1 MTPITSEYRS
11 DLDTATRPGIEFDLF
26 DLLLALADRKRTIV
40 LTALLG
46 LVIALVAVMFVRPT
60 FTAKALV
67 MPPPQGASGAQLVSQ
82 IGGLASLT
90 GLGGTTTRDP
100 NDLYIALMQSETLE
114 DALIKRFDLRSV
126 YHQPR
131 LALARQRLLASSK
144 FVVEKGGLISITIKD
159 QDPKRAAQ
167 IANAYVDELHNMNSK
182 IAISD
187 ASLRRLFFSQ
197 QLEEEKNRLADAEV
211 ALKKTEEETGAIAP
225 AGQTS
230 VVISQVAQLQSQ
242 IIGREIQLQAL
253 RTSSTDQNPD
263 VVRATNE
270 LEGLRTQLRE
280 LERSKPGHVPGDI
293 SFSPRGVPQA
303 QLEYV
308 RKQRD
313 VTYHTLLFDL
323 IARQY
328 EGARLD
334 EAKAAPLI
342 QLVDPAEA
350 PERKSAPFRALWVLI
365 GATVG
370 FLFACI
376 RVIFGYVFD
385 RVNAYEVHAKRILA
399 LRQSL
404 RFGAR

>member
-11 DLDTATRPGIEFDLF
+11 DLDTATRSTIEFDLF
-26 DLLLALADRKRTIV
+26 DLLLALAEHKGTIL
-40 LTALLG
+40 LTTLLG
-46 LVIALVAVMFVRPT
+46 LVIALVAVMFVHPT
-60 FTAKALV
+60 FTARALV
-67 MPPPQGASGAQLVSQ
+67 MPPQQGASGAQLVSQ
-82 IGGLASLT
+82 LGGLASL
-90 GLGGTTTRDP
+90 GGFGATTKDP

-114 DALIKRFDLRSV
+114 GALVKRFNLQSV
-126 YHQPR
+126 YGQPT
-131 LALARQRLLASSK
+131 LARARAILLASSK

-167 IANAYVDELHNMNSK
+167 IANAYVDELHNLNNK
-182 IAISD
+182 IAIGD

-211 ALKKTEEETGAIAP
+211 ALKKTEEETGAVAP

-242 IIGREIQLQAL
+242 IINREIQLQSL

-270 LEGLRTQLRE
+270 VENLRAQLRE
-280 LERSKPGHVPGDI
+280 LERSQPGHVPGDI
-293 SFSPRGVPQA
+293 SLSPRGVPQA

-334 EAKAAPLI
+334 EAKAAPLT
-342 QLVDPAEA
+342 QLIDPAV
-350 PERKSAPFRALWVLI
+350 PPDRKSAPFRALWVLV
-365 GATVG
+365 GAILG
-370 FLFACI
+370 FVFACL
-376 RVIFGYVFD
+376 RVVFGYVFD
-385 RVNAYEVHAKRILA
+385 RVNAHEAHSKRILA
-399 LRQSL
+399 LRRSL
-404 RFGAR
+404 RFGA

>member
-11 DLDTATRPGIEFDLF
+11 ELDAATRSGIEFDLF
-26 DLLLALADRKRTIV
+26 DLLLALAEHKGTII
-40 LTALLG
+40 LTTFLG
-46 LVIALVAVMFVRPT
+46 LVIALVAVMFVHPT

-67 MPPPQGASGAQLVSQ
+67 MPPQQGASGAQLVSQ
-82 IGGLASLT
+82 LGGLASLG
-90 GLGGTTTRDP
+90 GLGGASTKDP

-114 DALIKRFDLRSV
+114 GALVKRFNLQSV
-126 YHQPR
+126 YHQPQ
-131 LALARQRLLASSK
+131 LARARAMLLANSK

-167 IANAYVDELHNMNSK
+167 IANGYVEELHNLNNK
-182 IAISD
+182 IAIGD
-187 ASLRRLFFSQ
+187 ASLRRLFFSE

-211 ALKKTEEETGAIAP
+211 ALKRTEEETGAIAP
-225 AGQTS
+225 VGQTS
-230 VVISQVAQLQSQ
+230 VVIAQVAQLQSQ
-242 IIGREIQLQAL
+242 IINREIQLQSL

-263 VVRATNE
+263 VVRAANE
-270 LEGLRTQLRE
+270 IDGLRAQLRE
-280 LERSKPGHVPGDI
+280 LERSEPGHVPGDI

-303 QLEYV
+303 QLEYI

-334 EAKAAPLI
+334 EAKAAPLT
-342 QLVDPAEA
+342 QLIDPAV
-350 PERKSAPFRALWVLI
+350 PPDRKSAPFRALWVLV
-365 GATVG
+365 GAVLG
-370 FLFACI
+370 FVFACI
-376 RVIFGYVFD
+376 RVVFGYVFD
-385 RVNAYEVHAKRILA
+385 RVNAHESHSKRILA

-404 RFGAR
+404 KFGA